1 MIEILHL
8 SDLHFGEPFLPERAR
23 AARELAERRRPDLV
37 VVSGDLTQRAR
48 EREFEA
54 AAAFLDALEPPVAV
68 TPGNHDVPLYRVWER
83 VFSPY
88 RHYRRHVSGELD
100 AVHRLDGLTVVCL
113 NSSRR
118 FTLDNG
124 RLRSD
129 QLEFAEEAFGAAPP
143 ADLKALVTHHH
154 LAPPPDLES
163 RHSVMPGARRALRRL
178 TDAGVHLV
186 MAGHMHRSYIG
197 DSLDFFPDDSRDR
210 SVVIVQCGTTASR
223 RGHGRESQRNSLN
236 VIRADTEEL
245 FVTHYLWRRSAGAF
259 HPHSEH
265 RFGVRP
271 DPWLSEEKLTD
282 AAGTAGDGSDPG
294 GDGDD
299 RQAPGR
305 EASHGAGAG
314 ERPASAR
321 ERDNR

>member
-8 SDLHFGEPFLPERAR
+8 SDLHFGDPFLPDRAG
-23 AARELAERRRPDLV
+23 AARDLARRREPDLV

-48 EREFEA
+48 RPEFEA
-54 AAAFLDALEPPVAV
+54 AAGFLAEFGAPVAV

-83 VFSPY
+83 VFAPY
-88 RHYRRHVSGELD
+88 RGYRRCISEDLD
-100 AVHRLDGLTVVCL
+100 AVHRVEGLTTVCL

-124 RLRSD
+124 RLTSR
-129 QLEFAEEAFGAAPP
+129 QLAFAEEAFADAPE
-143 ADLKALVTHHH
+143 ADLRALVTHHH

-197 DSLDFFPDDSRDR
+197 DSLDFFPEDSRDR
-210 SVVIVQCGTTASR
+210 AVVIVQCGTTTSE
-223 RGHGRESQRNSLN
+223 RGRGRESQRNSLN
-236 VIRADTEEL
+236 VIRADTEEI
-245 FVTHYLWRRSAGAF
+245 FVTHYLWRRSRRRF
-259 HPHSEH
+259 EPHSEH

-271 DPWLSEEKLTD
+271 DPWLEGERLTSGRVR
-282 AAGTAGDGSDPG
+282 AGG
-294 GDGDD
+294 GDGGP
-299 RQAPGR
+299 APLR
-305 EASHGAGAG
+305 SEPA
-314 ERPASAR
+314 RPA
-321 ERDNR
+321 ERSEA